1 MANSDLTLV
10 LGGDLHVQRPHPES
24 IFDHVITYLRQA
36 DILFGNLEAPITDA
50 GQRTWAGEGMSSS
63 ERMLA
68 EGVISRLPDR
78 ASGEL
83 RSDEAMVSAYT
94 QAGFA
99 AVGLANSGG
108 MSLGAEGLLRCIEV
122 LEAAGIAHA
131 GGGRNRE
138 EAHRAAIVE
147 RGGTRVAFLSYSSVV
162 QASAIAAAD
171 QPGLAA
177 VRVATMYEPRANLAS
192 VPGSP
197 PIIHT
202 VPNAEDTAAM
212 AADVRRAKEET
223 DVVVVSWHWGL
234 SRLSGGDSAGKV
246 IGYQVELAHA
256 AIDAGADLIVGHHP
270 HMLEA
275 IEVYRGKAVFYSLG
289 NFAFDFYADREL
301 PVELTSFA
309 LVRCVV
315 RDRAIQSVSFV
326 PTRIPNED
334 PRPVILDTTAGED
347 IVRRLRE
354 LSARFDTRFH
364 VGEKAVLVDTGAAV
378 AAAG

>member
-24 IFDHVITYLRQA
+24 IFEHVITYLRQA

-63 ERMLA
+63 ERMLT
-68 EGVISRLPDR
+68 EGRHLRLPDR
-78 ASGEL
+78 PSGEL

-99 AVGLANSGG
+99 AVSLANSGG

-147 RGGTRVAFLSYSSVV
+147 RDGTRVAFLSYSSVV

-212 AADVRRAKEET
+212 AADVRRAKEEA

-256 AIDAGADLIVGHHP
+256 AIDAGGDLIVGHHP

-289 NFAFDFYADREL
+289 NFAFDFYANREL
-301 PVELTSFA
+301 PVEMSSFA

-315 RDRAIQSVSFV
+315 RGGAIQSVSFV

-364 VGEKAVLVDTGAAV
+364 VDEKEVLVDTGAA
-378 AAAG
+378 ASS